1 MAHRDDRRFLPIHQS
16 LVQPLLILGAER
28 ELVIISAIVAAMLT
42 FSLANAYFAV
52 VGISFWL
59 LTLAALQ
66 RLAKSD
72 TQMSKTYVR
81 HVRYRSYYPA
91 CAHRNASVRQ
101 TAG

>member
-1 MAHRDDRRFLPIHQS
+1 MPDRNDRRILPIHQS

-28 ELVIISAIVAAMLT
+28 ELVIVSAIAAAMLI

-52 VGISFWL
+52 VGILFWFL
-59 LTLAALQ
+59 ALTGLQ
-66 RLAKSD
+66 RLAKAD

-91 CAHRNASVRQ
+91 CAHSSASVRESI
-101 TAG
+101 G